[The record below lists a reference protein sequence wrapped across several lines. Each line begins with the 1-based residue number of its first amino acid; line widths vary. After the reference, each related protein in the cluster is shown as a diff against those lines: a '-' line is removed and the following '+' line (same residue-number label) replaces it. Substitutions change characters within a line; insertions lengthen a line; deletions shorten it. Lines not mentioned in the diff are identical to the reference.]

1 MKKRYI
7 CLGVI
12 VVFLVFSGALG
23 LFFSSNHSD
32 SDSDSDSTTFS
43 NYIVQGKVVSNESS
57 ITLTDYSEGTE
68 DTFVADSE
76 SDQYYYGHWKEGED
90 PEAQYDVDLNVNL
103 SDVKWNTTDFNESVI
118 MDYLKHNVTSSN
130 DSEWGFSANVG
141 DSFSSRGNLSDVT
154 FEGDML
160 RYSFNESSWDFIDGN
175 YNESCVITIS
185 HPSTGFSFEIYVLIP
200 HENINSYDPIDR
212 TYTHYNI
219 EKTY

>member
-7 CLGVI
+7 CLGII

-32 SDSDSDSTTFS
+32 SDSDSDSNSFF
-43 NYIVQGKVVSNESS
+43 NQVVKGKVVSNESS

-76 SDQYYYGHWKEGED
+76 DSSYYYGHWNKGED

-103 SDVKWNTTDFNESVI
+103 SDVKWNTSDFNESVI
-118 MDYLKHNVTSSN
+118 RDYINHNVTSAN
-130 DSEWGFSANVG
+130 GSEWEISANVG
-141 DSFSSRGNLSDVT
+141 DSFSSRGNLSEAT
-154 FEGDML
+154 FDGDML
-160 RYSFNESSWDFIDGN
+160 RYSFNTTSWDFLDGD
-175 YNESCVITIS
+175 YNESCIIEIS
-185 HPSTGFSFEIYVLIP
+185 NHNTGFSIEIYVLIP